1 VTSPHAVTRE
11 LAIPQGPRKI
21 RRAEIGSVTPLIIG
35 FALIIATLVG
45 VVVDASS
52 AYLRRQGLDAL
63 ADASALSATD
73 GLQGDQVYEHGLG
86 KLARIDPRTAE
97 RYVEDYLARSGARR
111 KYPGLR
117 VRVTTRANVV
127 IVHVR
132 APLHL
137 PLHVPGVG
145 PTPVVTG
152 DAASEVLVT
161 D

>member
-1 VTSPHAVTRE
+1 
-11 LAIPQGPRKI
+11 
-21 RRAEIGSVTPLIIG
+21 VTPLIIG
-35 FALIIATLVG
+35 FALILATLVA

-52 AYLRRQGLDAL
+52 AYLRRQGLGAL

-73 GLQGDQVYEHGLG
+73 GLQGDQVYTHGLG
-86 KLARIDPRTAE
+86 ELAEIDPVAAQ

-117 VRVTTRANVV
+117 VQVTTRDNVV
-127 IVHVR
+127 IVRVR
-132 APLHL
+132 APLRL

-145 PTPVVTG
+145 PSPIVTG
-152 DAASEVLVT
+152 DGASEVLVT

>member
-1 VTSPHAVTRE
+1 MRCGMLRS
-11 LAIPQGPRKI
+11 
-21 RRAEIGSVTPLIIG
+21 
-35 FALIIATLVG
+35 LVA

-73 GLQGDQVYEHGLG
+73 GLQGDQLYTHGLG
-86 KLARIDPRTAE
+86 ELARIDPMTAQ
-97 RYVEDYLARSGARR
+97 RYVEDYLARSGARH

-117 VRVTTRANVV
+117 LRVTTRDNVV
-127 IVHVR
+127 VVRIR
-132 APLHL
+132 APLRL

-145 PTPVVTG
+145 PMPVITG

>member
-1 VTSPHAVTRE
+1 MS
-11 LAIPQGPRKI
+11 
-21 RRAEIGSVTPLIIG
+21 RRNEHGSVTPLVIG
-35 FALIIATLVG
+35 FALILATLVG

-52 AYLRRQGLDAL
+52 AYLRRQGLDSL
-63 ADASALSATD
+63 ADASALAATD
-73 GLQGDQVYEHGLG
+73 GLEGDQVYTHGLG
-86 KLARIDPRTAE
+86 KLARIDPGTAQ

-111 KYPGLR
+111 RYPGLR
-117 VRVTTRANVV
+117 VGVTTRDNVV
-127 IVHVR
+127 VVRVR
-132 APLHL
+132 APLKL